1 MAVSATCTAWC
12 TAVNGFVVSTVPI
25 LNAPRVDDALFMASQ
40 KETPCDIPNYIVNPD
55 LVSQKGSGKLMRD
68 AMLTDVNGDT
78 ITLGDKMGRGTS
90 VVVFL
95 RHLG

>member
-1 MAVSATCTAWC
+1 MAVSVTAWC

-25 LNAPRVDDALFMASQ
+25 LSAPRARVDGALFMASQ
-40 KETPCDIPNYIVNPD
+40 QESPCDIPDDIVNPD

-78 ITLGDKMGRGTS
+78 IKLGDKMGQGTS

-95 RHLG
+95 RHMG